1 MGPNSSRFKAALRKL
16 LLRKPIPKYLM
27 DHHTIHANG
36 KLVLPSQL
44 VDNTAP
50 GLTFNTTLTAN
61 PLNQRASSVHTRLA
75 RSTSN
80 KSYQTRDDFASHQS
94 KRNKA
99 LNCSLKEINNNTP
112 N

>member
-1 MGPNSSRFKAALRKL
+1 
-16 LLRKPIPKYLM
+16 M

-44 VDNTAP
+44 VNNTAP

-61 PLNQRASSVHTRLA
+61 PLNQRTSSVHTRLA

-80 KSYQTRDDFASHQS
+80 KSYQTRDDFVSHHS